1 MHAIGTQFGR
11 GVLASVLFLLVLS
24 APARLYAQESASPPQ
39 QNRSPGE
46 SIPTGEYEPYTE
58 EEFPE
63 WARDMRRF
71 ESIFFGSIPFTL
83 FFTTA
88 GWETYAYV
96 ENDFSSQ
103 YLPLFLGTSP
113 AKQQYLASTRWQRV
127 TAGLSLSLVIATADY
142 LLGLGDNEGRD
153 RTDNR

>member
-1 MHAIGTQFGR
+1 MRAIRAQLGK
-11 GVLASVLFLLVLS
+11 GVLVSTFLVLVLS
-24 APARLYAQESASPPQ
+24 APARSYGQESASNPQ
-39 QNRSPGE
+39 QNRSPGD

-58 EEFPE
+58 DEFPE

-96 ENDFSSQ
+96 ENDFSAQ
-103 YLPLFLGTSP
+103 YLPLFLGNSP

-127 TAGLSLSLVIATADY
+127 TVGLSLSLVIATADY